1 MNKRII
7 YIIEAILMVIC
18 CFIGNFEDA
27 FVGGAF
33 AIAAVYNLIVCIFY
47 KKWTGYRFYIFI
59 RNMLFEWAVFLFS
72 VIFLYGLYIMIF
84 GYADYGFFGD
94 CEPTYYYGLDAIC
107 NNLFLIIAGIP
118 LLILCGIYILL
129 FYLTVIRYRKN

>member
-1 MNKRII
+1 MNKKTI

-18 CFIGNFEDA
+18 CFIGVFEDA

-33 AIAAVYNLIVCIFY
+33 VIAAIYNLIVCLFY
-47 KKWTGYRFYIFI
+47 KKWTGDRFYIFI

-94 CEPTYYYGLDAIC
+94 REVIYYYGLDAIC

-118 LLILCGIYILL
+118 LLILCGIYILII
-129 FYLTVIRYRKN
+129 YLTVIRNRKK